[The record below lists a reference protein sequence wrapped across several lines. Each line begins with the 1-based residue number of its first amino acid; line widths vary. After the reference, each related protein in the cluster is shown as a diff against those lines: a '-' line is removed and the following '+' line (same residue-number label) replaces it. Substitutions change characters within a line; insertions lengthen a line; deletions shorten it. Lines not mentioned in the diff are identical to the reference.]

1 MTLKIIKK
9 ISLEWLLSSWPQSAC
24 FIILATLLLAESFTF
39 EGDVFLSSSRRN
51 GFRMIL
57 TRMDDLIENKTGR
70 NAIASNVT
78 RITGKLS
85 MTGSFDWNERRSLF
99 PKLRSVDGLE
109 LFDVYDL
116 NNDILSSLLYV
127 KGNLTIT
134 NSDVLS
140 SRFDVLPNL
149 RIIRGSFMCV
159 DTQKYT
165 SSLSTKSI
173 RNFGTTLEKIGQ
185 NFELHVSESY
195 RNVES
200 TAFPSLESVG
210 GSFLINA
217 TKSLRV
223 LEIGCFRNLYHVSG
237 DFMISGES
245 IRSLSN
251 FMSLQVINGR
261 LDLKATTKLRSLDGL
276 QNLRR
281 VESGEINFGSA
292 LTGALFG
299 TCGSITLD
307 EEKMK
312 ESNKTAY
319 VIQHSCFYD
328 NYKWCQSMLL
338 PNAYRCV
345 DSIATKI
352 IRNRNLRK
360 FSNILE
366 SSAEIL
372 LRLQALQKPMTVF
385 APIDAAFLFLRST
398 LSEQNG
404 RNNSEYDEPSFSVT
418 QATLRNVARAHVFSS
433 SIDPSTILNGEKLIS
448 NLGEKEALEILL
460 SHHGIIDTQ
469 PRSVAHALAVQRQT
483 LSLPLRSTSPIDS
496 SVCTSFTFHKVEG
509 KNALLQKYCED
520 ATLSARIMLRPID
533 IMPYDEE
540 NEAASANASSS
551 FALNLDVTSTTCLN
565 RCGTCDNIELNTC
578 CCDEACVQ
586 NGDCCGDFSY
596 FCSIQY
602 FLSREESP
610 KKDNVVRNAFTPS
623 RNFASG
629 ETESAALI
637 IKSNIAQAH
646 NGAKLILVDRV
657 LHPIGRYH
665 SSKLLLYK
673 QRNDTDFEDF
683 FSNSSPPPPP
693 PPRPPPAPRRV
704 TEFSWLYQTRPPP
717 PTTSVDWQHPQPP
730 VSPPSPAPTIPIP
743 PQALSSPFSSP
754 PPTSANAGS
763 CKVQLPSICGLCD
776 YTYESNVCC
785 CDSLCE
791 STGDC
796 CEDYIETC
804 V

>member
-1 MTLKIIKK
+1 MMLKIIKK
-9 ISLEWLLSSWPQSAC
+9 ISLKWLLSFSPQCAC
-24 FIILATLLLAESFTF
+24 FIMFATLLLVESFTF
-39 EGDVFLSSSRRN
+39 EGDVFVSSSRKN

-57 TRMDDLIENKTGR
+57 TRMDDLIENKTSR
-70 NAIASNVT
+70 DAIASNVT

-85 MTGSFDWNERRSLF
+85 MTGSFDWNERHSIF
-99 PKLRSVDGLE
+99 AKLRSVDSLE
-109 LFDVYDL
+109 LFNVYGLD
-116 NNDILSSLLYV
+116 NDILSSLLYI

-149 RIIRGSFMCV
+149 RIIRGSFKCI
-159 DTQKYT
+159 DTQKST
-165 SSLSTKSI
+165 SSSI
-173 RNFGTTLEKIGQ
+173 RNFATTLEKIGQ
-185 NFELHVSESY
+185 NFEVHVSESH
-195 RNVES
+195 RNIAS
-200 TAFPSLESVG
+200 TVFPSLESVG

-217 TKSLRV
+217 TKSLKV
-223 LEIGCFRNLYHVSG
+223 LEIGCFRNLYQVG

-251 FMSLQVINGR
+251 FMSLQVIKGR
-261 LDLKATTKLRSLDGL
+261 LDLKATPKLRSLDGL

-281 VESGEINFGSA
+281 VESGDINFGSA
-292 LTGALFG
+292 LTRGGALFG
-299 TCGSITLD
+299 RCGRITLNN
-307 EEKMK
+307 EKMK

-328 NYKWCQSMLL
+328 NYRWCQSMLL

-360 FSNILE
+360 FSNVLD
-366 SSAEIL
+366 SSAEI

-398 LSEQNG
+398 LSEKNG
-404 RNNSEYDEPSFSVT
+404 RKNSEYDEPSFST
-418 QATLRNVARAHVFSS
+418 DQATLRNVVRAHVFSS
-433 SIDPSTILNGEKLIS
+433 SIDLSTIVNDEKLIS
-448 NLGEKEALEILL
+448 NLGEMEALEILL
-460 SHHGIIDTQ
+460 SHDGVINTQ
-469 PRSVAHALAVQRQT
+469 PRSVAHALAVQRQA
-483 LSLPLRSTSPIDS
+483 LSLPLRSISPRDA
-496 SVCTSFTFHKVEG
+496 SVCTSFTFRHKVEG
-509 KNALLQKYCED
+509 KNALLSKYCED
-520 ATLSARIMLRPID
+520 TTLSARIMLRPID
-533 IMPYDEE
+533 IMPFDEE

-551 FALNLDVTSTTCLN
+551 SALNLDVTSSTCLN

-596 FCSIQY
+596 FCSLQY

-610 KKDNVVRNAFTPS
+610 KDNVVRNAFTPS

-673 QRNDTDFEDF
+673 QRNETNYFVAKPE
-683 FSNSSPPPPP
+683 SLPPPPPP

-704 TEFSWLYQTRPPP
+704 TELSWLYQTRPPP
-717 PTTSVDWQHPQPP
+717 PTTSVDLQSPQPP
-730 VSPPSPAPTIPIP
+730 VSPPSPAPTVQIP
-743 PQALSSPFSSP
+743 PQALSP
-754 PPTSANAGS
+754 PPTSADAGS
-763 CKVQLPSICGLCD
+763 CRVQLPSICGLCD
-776 YTYESNVCC
+776 YTHESNVCC